1 MIAAKGISKGYPS
14 GPRTIWALPPTTL
27 DIQPGEFAMVL
38 GRSGSGKSTL
48 LGTLG
53 GLLRPST
60 GQVLLDGQPLWEL
73 RERER
78 AHLRAHKIGFVFQNA
93 TVIPSITLLEN
104 VLLPTLFLQTSTKP
118 TRQRAMALL
127 DQVGLKDRAHAYPS
141 QISGGEQR
149 RVALASAL
157 MNRPALLL
165 ADEPTGELDPETEA
179 DIMALLGEI
188 HRQGTTLLIVTH
200 NHQLTGAADRVLTLS
215 ERRLREG

>member
-1 MIAAKGISKGYPS
+1 MIAAKGISKAYPA
-14 GPRTIWALPPTTL
+14 GPHTIQALAPTTL

-60 GQVLLDGQPLWEL
+60 GQVFLKGQSLWEL
-73 RERER
+73 SERRR
-78 AHLRAHKIGFVFQNA
+78 AHLRASEIGFVFQNA
-93 TVIPSITLLEN
+93 SVIPSLTLLEN
-104 VLLPTLFLQTSTKP
+104 VLLPTLFLQTSTES

-149 RVALASAL
+149 RIALASAL
-157 MNRPALLL
+157 MNKPALLL

-179 DIMALLGEI
+179 DMMALLGEI

-200 NHQLTGAADRVLTLS
+200 NHQLTGAVDRVLTLS
-215 ERRLREG
+215 DRGLSEA

>member
-1 MIAAKGISKGYPS
+1 MIVAKGISKDYRS
-14 GPRTIWALPPTTL
+14 GPRTIRALAPTTL

-60 GQVLLDGQPLWEL
+60 GQVFLKGQSLWEL
-73 RERER
+73 NERRR
-78 AHLRAHKIGFVFQNA
+78 AHLRAHEIGFVFQNA
-93 TVIPSITLLEN
+93 SVIPSITLLEN
-104 VLLPTLFLQTSTKP
+104 VLLPTLFLETSTES

-127 DQVGLKDRAHAYPS
+127 DQVGLKDRAHAYPA

-149 RVALASAL
+149 RIALASAL
-157 MNRPALLL
+157 MNNPALLL

-179 DIMALLGEI
+179 DMMALLGEI
-188 HRQGTTLLIVTH
+188 HRQGTTLLFVTH
-200 NHQLTGAADRVLTLS
+200 NHHLTGAADRVLTLS
-215 ERRLREG
+215 ENGLSEA